1 MRGGGRGGSGFLCRW
16 LGFTGFLPL
25 NFPGLGWGLILGF
38 GADNVSS
45 SSSII
50 KASVVIS
57 LVSIALVESL
67 SESAFSVVVVVEV
80 VVVVVVVGLYPFVVA
95 LTGSFLNC
103 ENSVS
108 STSVGRDG

>member
-1 MRGGGRGGSGFLCRW
+1 M
-16 LGFTGFLPL
+16 
-25 NFPGLGWGLILGF
+25 
-38 GADNVSS
+38 SS

-50 KASVVIS
+50 KTSVVIS

-108 STSVGRDG
+108 STRVGRDG